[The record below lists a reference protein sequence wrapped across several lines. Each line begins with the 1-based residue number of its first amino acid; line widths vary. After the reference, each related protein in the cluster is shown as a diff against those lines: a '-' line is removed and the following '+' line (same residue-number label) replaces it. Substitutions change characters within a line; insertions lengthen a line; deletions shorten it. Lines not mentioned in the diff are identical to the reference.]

1 MAITWELDI
10 IPIDITNY
18 IASIEAVRIDDED
31 SENPMYYTI
40 HRAKLETVPEQIIA
54 LDRIWAKHQA
64 ALSTNAAVIAFV
76 AAKEAA
82 GKANLEAR
90 E

>member
-1 MAITWELDI
+1 MAITWEVK
-10 IPIDITNY
+10 ITSINLSTY
-18 IASIEAVRIDDED
+18 EASIVATRTDDTEPG
-31 SENPMYYTI
+31 NPMVYDVPRATI
-40 HRAKLETVPEQIIA
+40 ETTPQQVAVMDE
-54 LDRIWAKHQA
+54 IWEKHQA
-64 ALSTNAAVIAFV
+64 ALSSSAVVEAFV

>member
-1 MAITWELDI
+1 MAITWELKI
-10 IPIDITNY
+10 TPINISTY
-18 IASIEAVRIDDED
+18 EASIEATRIDDTD
-31 SENPMYYTI
+31 PDNPMVYNVA
-40 HRAKLETVPEQIIA
+40 RVSLETGPQQLAAMDE
-54 LDRIWAKHQA
+54 IWAKHQA
-64 ALSTNAAVIAFV
+64 ALASTAKVEAFV

>member
-1 MAITWELDI
+1 MAITWEVKI
-10 IPIDITNY
+10 TPINIDKY
-18 IASIEAVRIDDED
+18 VASIRATRIDDAEPD
-31 SENPMYYTI
+31 NPMVYEI
-40 HRAKLETVPEQIIA
+40 PRAVIETTPQQAAVMDE
-54 LDRIWAKHQA
+54 IWAKHQA
-64 ALSTNAAVIAFV
+64 ALANKAKIDAFV